1 MSSSINI
8 IVLSDAHG
16 KLDSIEKI
24 LNNVSNKVDLI
35 IYCGDIAPYRQ
46 HFDTIKYITKLINYA
61 EKFNI
66 SKILA
71 VPGNVDNPKHYFE
84 ASINNDIFMNLH
96 ENFYM
101 YKEYV
106 FVGFGGS
113 NITPFNTFFENTEDT
128 IEKKL
133 AALLENINN
142 RNKIILTTHAPPY
155 NSKCDVAYSGQ
166 HIGSTAIRNIIERFK
181 PILVLSGH
189 VHESRCIDKIGNTTI
204 INPGPMSK
212 GYYAMVK
219 LGDIIEANL
228 SQVY

>member
-1 MSSSINI
+1 MSSFINI

-16 KLDSIEKI
+16 RLDLIEKI
-24 LNNVSNKVDLI
+24 LNDVSSKVDLVV
-35 IYCGDIAPYRQ
+35 YCGDIAPYRQ
-46 HFDTIKYITKLINYA
+46 HFDTISYITKLIKYA
-61 EKFNI
+61 ERLNI

-71 VPGNVDNPKHYFE
+71 VPGNVDDPRHYYE
-84 ASINNDIFMNLH
+84 ASMKNNIFVNLH
-96 ENFYM
+96 ENFYI

-133 AALLENINN
+133 VALLENINN
-142 RNKIILTTHAPPY
+142 RNNLVLVTHVPPH
-155 NSKCDVAYSGQ
+155 NTKCDVTYSGQ
-166 HIGSTAIRNIIERFK
+166 HIGSTTIRNIIERFK

-189 VHESRCIDKIGNTTI
+189 VHESRCVDRIGNTI
-204 INPGPMSK
+204 IVNPGPMSK
-212 GYYAMVK
+212 GYYATVK
-219 LGDIIEANL
+219 LGNAVEATL